1 VASEALEYVHIVDRI
16 RHLMRTYGFNV
27 FRRRA
32 DQSVRIY
39 ETDATAIRTDLA
51 TLERLLER

>member
-1 VASEALEYVHIVDRI
+1 
-16 RHLMRTYGFNV
+16 MGFNV
-27 FRRRA
+27 FAAGRTNRM
-32 DQSVRIY
+32 RIY